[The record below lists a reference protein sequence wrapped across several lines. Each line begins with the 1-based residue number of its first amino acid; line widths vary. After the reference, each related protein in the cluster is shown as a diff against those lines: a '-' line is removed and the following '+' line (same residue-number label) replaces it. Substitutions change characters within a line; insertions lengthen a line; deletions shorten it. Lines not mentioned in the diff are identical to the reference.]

1 MFVNGAI
8 PRQRL
13 CTIYQKIGLEVLDWE
28 KRVPFVVK
36 VVHEHKG
43 ESLNWCKWFD
53 AEHEF
58 PFGKSL
64 LLVQRLIRED
74 YHREE
79 LKRAFH

>member
-1 MFVNGAI
+1 M
-8 PRQRL
+8 
-13 CTIYQKIGLEVLDWE
+13 
-28 KRVPFVVK
+28 VK
-36 VVHEHKG
+36 VVREHKG

-79 LKRAFH
+79 LKRAFHLPSNRKFQIVLANGKQLDSLSASA

>member
-1 MFVNGAI
+1 M
-8 PRQRL
+8 
-13 CTIYQKIGLEVLDWE
+13 
-28 KRVPFVVK
+28 VK